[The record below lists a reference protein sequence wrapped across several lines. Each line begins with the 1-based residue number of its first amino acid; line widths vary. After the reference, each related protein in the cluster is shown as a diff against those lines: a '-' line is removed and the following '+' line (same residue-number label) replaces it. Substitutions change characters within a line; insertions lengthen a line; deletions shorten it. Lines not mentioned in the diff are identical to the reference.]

1 MYEQTP
7 ELMDQLRSMV
17 MEDQVVDWL
26 IDKTTFTDK
35 EIEFKELIN
44 NQA

>member
-35 EIEFKELIN
+35 ETEFKELIN

>member
-7 ELMDQLRSMV
+7 DLMDQLKSMV

-26 IDKTTFTDK
+26 IDKTTFTDQ

>member
-7 ELMDQLRSMV
+7 QLMDQLKSMV

-26 IDKTTFTDK
+26 IENTKFSDK
-35 EIEFKELIN
+35 ETEFKELIN
-44 NQA
+44 NQV